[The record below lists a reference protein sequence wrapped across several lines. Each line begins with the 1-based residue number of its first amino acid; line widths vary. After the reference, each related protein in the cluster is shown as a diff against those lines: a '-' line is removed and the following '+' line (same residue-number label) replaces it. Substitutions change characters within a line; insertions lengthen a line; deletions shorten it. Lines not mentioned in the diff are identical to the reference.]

1 MRIARSLALV
11 LLLVVVIAVLVA
23 CGGGGAQELL
33 ETAQL
38 EETQN
43 NRPHARELYRRL
55 VDQYPGTPQ
64 AKQAALRLAD
74 LEQQP

>member
-1 MRIARSLALV
+1 MRIATLV
-11 LLLVVVIAVLVA
+11 LLAALAG
-23 CGGGGAQELL
+23 CGGGAQELL
-33 ETAQL
+33 DTAQL

-55 VDQYPGTPQ
+55 VEQYPGTPQ
-64 AKQAALRLAD
+64 AKQAALRLAE